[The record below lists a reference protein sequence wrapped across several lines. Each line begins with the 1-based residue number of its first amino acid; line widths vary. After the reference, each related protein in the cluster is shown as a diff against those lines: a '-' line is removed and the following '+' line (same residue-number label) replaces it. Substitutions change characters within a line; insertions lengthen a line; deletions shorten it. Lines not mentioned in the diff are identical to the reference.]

1 MTDSGY
7 SYLYRG
13 PGPDTGPQDDYPAYW
28 HQQPPP
34 GTPRQA
40 PPEAGPQGDYPPF
53 WQQRPPTT
61 QALPP
66 QAQPPRATPREALP
80 PQPPPGSRKSR
91 AALAGV
97 LVFVVTFALCGGIAL
112 ASRSSGNQ
120 HPAAG
125 KPPATGAGAGSSPT
139 AATSAPSPVATTA
152 PPTVSCYGTRMP
164 ADECAGA
171 QATTWAAFIA
181 AYPAGYSAASAAAYC
196 SQSHPAG
203 QPWFE
208 GCVWDLRQ
216 DSATHAAA
224 APPQPAS
231 GPTTAAPPAPAPAQ
245 SAAAASCTKTAE
257 GNCIKKGQFCSDA
270 DHNQNGTDAE
280 GETLTCEQAGS
291 RWYWES

>member
-13 PGPDTGPQDDYPAYW
+13 PGPDTGPHDDYPAYW
-28 HQQPPP
+28 QQPPP

-66 QAQPPRATPREALP
+66 QAQPPRETPRQALP
-80 PQPPPGSRKSR
+80 PQPPPGPRKSR

-125 KPPATGAGAGSSPT
+125 KPPATGAGAGSSPA
-139 AATSAPSPVATTA
+139 AATSAPSPVATA
-152 PPTVSCYGTRMP
+152 APTVNCYGTPMP